1 MNLWNVREFLP
12 AGLRHAAG
20 AMGWGVAYTFRQLNA
35 ALLLSRWPE
44 NVKRLRVFHNLHLGK
59 RCFILGNG
67 PSLRQTDLRLLREE
81 FTFGLNRVYLL
92 FSELGFTT
100 TYLVAINSLV
110 IRQCAHE
117 IASLDIPHF
126 VTWRMRRLF
135 RKDPNALFLDTRFTG
150 ANGFSHNPT
159 RRVFE
164 GYTVTYVAMQLAY
177 FMGFTQVILIGVDH
191 SFKTEGRPNR
201 IVVSEGEDPN
211 HFSTSYFGKGFQ
223 WQLPDLDNSERA
235 YVLARQVYQES
246 GRSIVDATVG
256 GKLKVFPKVDFL
268 SLF

>member
-1 MNLWNVREFLP
+1 MKEFLSTGLRNTAGAIGWNVS
-12 AGLRHAAG
+12 
-20 AMGWGVAYTFRQLNA
+20 YTFRQLAA
-35 ALLLSRWPE
+35 ALSLSHWPE
-44 NVKRLRVFHNLHLGK
+44 NVKRLQAFHNLHIGK

-67 PSLRQTDLRLLREE
+67 PSLRQTDLRLLRKEY
-81 FTFGLNRVYLL
+81 TFGLNRVNLL
-92 FSELGFTT
+92 FPELGFAT

-110 IRQCAHE
+110 LRQWAHE

-126 VTWRMRRLF
+126 VTWRMHRLF
-135 RKDPNALFLDTRFTG
+135 EKDPNALFLDTRFTG
-150 ANGFSHNPT
+150 ANGFSRDPT

-201 IVVSEGEDPN
+201 IVVSRGEDPN
-211 HFSTSYFGKGFQ
+211 HFSTSYFGKGFK

-235 YVLARQVYQES
+235 YILARQVYQES

-268 SLF
+268 SLFQ

>member
-1 MNLWNVREFLP
+1 MNLWTAREFLP
-12 AGLRHAAG
+12 AGVRQAAG
-20 AMGWGVAYTFRQLNA
+20 TVGWGVSYALRQLGA

-44 NVKRLRVFHNLHLGK
+44 NVRRLQAFHNLHLGK

-67 PSLRQTDLRLLREE
+67 PSLRQTELRLLREE

-100 TYLVAINSLV
+100 TFLVAINSLV
-110 IRQCAHE
+110 IRQCARE

-126 VTWRMRRLF
+126 VTWRWRNLF
-135 RKDPNALFLDTRFTG
+135 RDDPRALYLDTRFTG
-150 ANGFSHNPT
+150 ADGFSYDPT
-159 RRVFE
+159 RRIFE
-164 GYTVTYVAMQLAY
+164 GYTVTYVALQLAY
-177 FMGFTQVILIGVDH
+177 FMGFSQVILVGVDH
-191 SFKTEGRPNR
+191 SFKTKGKPNR
-201 IVVSEGEDPN
+201 VVVSEGEDPN
-211 HFSTSYFGKGFQ
+211 HFSTAYFGKGFQ

-235 YVLARQVYQES
+235 YLLARQAYEIS

-256 GKLKVFPKVDFL
+256 GKLDVFQKVDYL

>member
-1 MNLWNVREFLP
+1 VNLWNVREFLP

-20 AMGWGVAYTFRQLNA
+20 AMGWGVSYAFRQLNA
-35 ALLLSRWPE
+35 VLLLSRWPE
-44 NVKRLRVFHNLHLGK
+44 NIKRLRAFHNLHLGQ

-67 PSLRQTDLRLLREE
+67 PSLRQTDLRLLRKE

-126 VTWRMRRLF
+126 VTWNLRKLF
-135 RKDPNALFLDTRFTG
+135 EKDTHALFVDTRFTD
-150 ANGFSHNPT
+150 ANGFSPDPT

-164 GYTVTYVAMQLAY
+164 GYTVTYVALQLAY
-177 FMGFTQVILIGVDH
+177 FMGFSQVILVGVDH
-191 SFKTEGRPNR
+191 NFKTKGTPNR
-201 IVVSEGEDPN
+201 VVVSEGEDPN
-211 HFSTSYFGKGFQ
+211 HFSTAYFGKGFR

-235 YVLARQVYQES
+235 YLLARQVYEKS

-256 GKLKVFPKVDFL
+256 GKLNVFQKVDYL